1 MIRVGLTGNI
11 GSGKSTVAQI
21 FSVLGAPVYHADYES
36 KKFLTDSQIKDEVRN
51 IFGECVFDND
61 EIDRKALADVVF
73 NDESRLKQLNR
84 ILHPLV
90 KEDYL
95 RWCDEHR
102 QYTYTI
108 QEAAILIESGFY
120 RWMDYVIVVT
130 APREIR
136 TKRIMQRDSAT
147 RKQVESRMQRQFTEK
162 ELKKYAHFVID
173 NGGKELVIPQVLEIH
188 RKLADI
194 NG

>member
-1 MIRVGLTGNI
+1 MIRIGLTGNI
-11 GSGKSTVAQI
+11 GSGKSTVAQV
-21 FSVLGAPVYHADYES
+21 FSVLGVPVYHADYES
-36 KKFLTDSQIKDEVRN
+36 KKFLVDPQVKDEVRKV
-51 IFGECVFDND
+51 FGEHVFVND
-61 EIDRKALADVVF
+61 QIDRKALADVVF
-73 NDESRLKQLNR
+73 NDESRLKQLNW

-90 KEDYL
+90 KNDYL
-95 RWCDEHR
+95 QWCDDHS
-102 QYTYTI
+102 QYAYTI

-120 RWMDYVIVVT
+120 RFMDYVVVVT

-173 NGGKELVIPQVLEIH
+173 NGEKELVIPQVLEIH
-188 RKLADI
+188 RKLLDI